1 MRDQILIESRSLRL
15 VAEAMTEE
23 CHIHSGVAVLAVV
36 YRFCSRQ
43 ILWAEGEEEDEHC
56 WASAVMGAAEAPEG
70 VEGPVAAAV
79 QELVEAVVS
88 GVSGVSRQP
97 GVLLQRRRTEQRAA
111 LSG

>member
-23 CHIHSGVAVLAVV
+23 CHIDSGVAVLAMV
-36 YRFCSRQ
+36 YRFRSRQ
-43 ILWAEGEEEDEHC
+43 TLSAGEEEEEHC

-79 QELVEAVVS
+79 QVLVEPVASWVSAVLK
-88 GVSGVSRQP
+88 QL